1 MRRDSRLSV
10 ALHVLLHMEDMGPV
24 VTSEAMGRLLKA
36 NPVVVRR
43 TMAGLR
49 DAGILTSVK
58 GHGGGWSLARTLDT
72 VTLGDVYEALGT
84 PALFSIGPHD
94 ESPGCLV
101 EQAVNDALGKAL
113 DQAAALLMQ
122 HLRSTSVADLGRGVR
137 RRHARAAKQRVK
149 PRVRRA

>member
-10 ALHVLLHMEDMGPV
+10 ALHVLLHMEDMGGV
-24 VTSEAMGRLLKA
+24 VTSEVMGRLLKA

-49 DAGILTSVK
+49 KAGILTSVK

-72 VTLGDVYEALGT
+72 VTLGDVYVALGT
-84 PALFSIGPHD
+84 PALFGIGPRD

-101 EQAVNDALGKAL
+101 EQVVNRSLQESL
-113 DQAAALLMQ
+113 DEAAALLMQ
-122 HLRSTSVADLGRGVR
+122 RLHGTTVADLGR
-137 RRHARAAKQRVK
+137 
-149 PRVRRA
+149 RVRRSQPRTAKKRGRSVSPFP

>member
-49 DAGILTSVK
+49 EAGILTSVK

-84 PALFSIGPHD
+84 PGLFSIGPHD

-137 RRHARAAKQRVK
+137 RRHARAAKRRVK
-149 PRVRRA
+149 PRA

>member
-1 MRRDSRLSV
+1 
-10 ALHVLLHMEDMGPV
+10 MEDMGPV
-24 VTSEAMGRLLKA
+24 VTSAAMGRLLKA

-49 DAGILTSVK
+49 NAGLLTSVK

-137 RRHARAAKQRVK
+137 RRQARAAKQRVK
-149 PRVRRA
+149 PRVGRA

>member
-24 VTSEAMGRLLKA
+24 VTSEAMGRLMKA

-49 DAGILTSVK
+49 EAGILTSVK
-58 GHGGGWSLARTLDT
+58 GHGGGWSLARPLDE

-84 PALFSIGPHD
+84 PALFSIGPRD

-101 EQAVNDALGKAL
+101 EQAVNTALEAAL
-113 DQAAALLMQ
+113 DEAAALL
-122 HLRSTSVADLGRGVR
+122 LRKLRNTTVAELGRGVR
-137 RRHARAAKQRVK
+137 RRHARAAKQRAR
-149 PRVRRA
+149 PRA

>member
-72 VTLGDVYEALGT
+72 VTLEDVYEALET

-122 HLRSTSVADLGRGVR
+122 HLRSTFVADLGRGVR
-137 RRHARAAKQRVK
+137 RRHARAAKQRVR
-149 PRVRRA
+149 PRV

>member
-84 PALFSIGPHD
+84 PTLFSIGPHD

-101 EQAVNDALGKAL
+101 EQTVNDALGKAL

-137 RRHARAAKQRVK
+137 RRHARAVKRRVK
-149 PRVRRA
+149 PHA

>member
-84 PALFSIGPHD
+84 PTLFSIGPHD

-137 RRHARAAKQRVK
+137 RRHARAVKRCVK
-149 PRVRRA
+149 PHA

>member
-1 MRRDSRLSV
+1 
-10 ALHVLLHMEDMGPV
+10 MEDMGPV

-72 VTLGDVYEALGT
+72 VTLGDVYEALGA

-101 EQAVNDALGKAL
+101 EQAVNGALGEAL
-113 DQAAALLMQ
+113 DQAAALLLQ
-122 HLRSTSVADLGRGVR
+122 HLRSTSVADLGHGVR
-137 RRHARAAKQRVK
+137 RRHARAAKQRAR
-149 PRVRRA
+149 PRV

>member
-84 PALFSIGPHD
+84 PTLFSIGPHD

-137 RRHARAAKQRVK
+137 RRHARAVKRRVK
-149 PRVRRA
+149 PHA